1 MILEDI
7 VKLIVDNGIS
17 VVCVVYLI
25 YFQSTTMQSMLSA
38 LTTINDRLTRIETKL
53 EEHTHEA
60 SKED

>member
-7 VKLIVDNGIS
+7 IKLIVDNGIS

-53 EEHTHEA
+53 EEHTHE
-60 SKED
+60 SKSE